1 MFDAFTKV
9 VAQADARGQFI
20 SANEIDALAAMVSGS
35 NKRLDAVSRISNNAS
50 TIVAN
55 AARQLFAQQPA
66 LISPGG
72 NAYTSRRMAACLRD
86 MEIILR
92 YITYSAF
99 TGDASVLEDRCLNG
113 LRETYLALGTPGAS
127 VATGVNL
134 MKDAAL
140 SIVNDSAGISSGD
153 CASLSSEIGTYFDR
167 AAASVA

>member
-1 MFDAFTKV
+1 MCDAFPQV

-92 YITYSAF
+92 YITYSSF